1 MEKENTLIQEIIKG
15 DINRYSILVHRYS
28 DQVYKLAISIV
39 KNESDAA
46 EITQETFIKVYQNLS
61 NYRGEA
67 KFSTFLYR
75 VCYNT
80 SLNFIKK
87 ERKHFH
93 QEIQESIIETNE
105 IHNGFFNL
113 IKKEQQHYLKK
124 ALDNLKADESMVL
137 TLFYLKE
144 LSYNEIVEITD
155 LSLSNVKVKLH
166 RAKNHLALEMN
177 RLLKHEVKN
186 LW

>member
-1 MEKENTLIQEIIKG
+1 MEKENALIQKIIKG
-15 DINRYSILVHRYS
+15 DTNRYSVLVHRYS

-61 NYRGEA
+61 KYRGES

-87 ERKHFH
+87 EKKHFH
-93 QEIQESIIETNE
+93 QEIQESVIEIKQ
-105 IHNGFFNL
+105 IHDGYFNL

-124 ALDNLKADESMVL
+124 ALNNLKTDESLLL
-137 TLFYLKE
+137 TLFYLDE
-144 LSYNEIVEITD
+144 LSYNEIVEITGF
-155 LSLSNVKVKLH
+155 SLSNVKVKLH
-166 RAKNHLALEMN
+166 RAKNHLAVEMN